1 MELES
6 RLENYKSDTVRTKAA
21 LEELLKQQSEN
32 KATRDLLQEVSEE
45 LFKTKY
51 ENENLKSVCTFLFE
65 SDDTTFDNDNIDRTF
80 MTADTEWKCKLRRK
94 RLSRRIQ
101 VGWRQKLIHTVWNY
115 CGTRLQ
121 LSKDN
126 RVLLE
131 KM

>member
-1 MELES
+1 VELES
-6 RLENYKSDTVRTKAA
+6 RLENYKSDTVRTKDA

-80 MTADTEWKCKLRRK
+80 MTADTEWKCKVRRK

-101 VGWRQKLIHTVWNY
+101 VGWR
-115 CGTRLQ
+115 
-121 LSKDN
+121 
-126 RVLLE
+126 
-131 KM
+131 